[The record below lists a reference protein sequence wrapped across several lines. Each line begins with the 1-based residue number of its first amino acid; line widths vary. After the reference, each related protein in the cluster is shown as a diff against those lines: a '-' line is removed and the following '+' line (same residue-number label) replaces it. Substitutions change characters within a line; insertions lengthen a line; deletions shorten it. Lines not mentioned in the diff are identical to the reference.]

1 MKTQH
6 YEWYTVAF
14 SKLCAPK
21 STLSLFENW
30 LVEQSFYKA
39 CFLHYV
45 EVLFSSKE
53 FKLLS
58 RNFYFYGKPTRIP
71 DLLRINYRVLNFR
84 EPVTTQEIWLNTKK
98 IIQYFIATLLLTMV
112 IWLCFKKH
120 MLLLVKET
128 SYMQSLIL

>member
-1 MKTQH
+1 MVYSCFLQ
-6 YEWYTVAF
+6 VMC
-14 SKLCAPK
+14 SK

-30 LVEQSFYKA
+30 LVGQSFYKA

-45 EVLFSSKE
+45 EVLFNSEE

-58 RNFYFYGKPTRIP
+58 RNFYLCGKPTRIP

-98 IIQYFIATLLLTMV
+98 NHPIFYSDLAPYNGNLIM
-112 IWLCFKKH
+112 FKKH